1 MAWKGWESPKHGAPV
16 AVLGG
21 GPSAASARVS
31 AGLWNIKPLQKRFHV
46 RLHARQS
53 FFINPLARR
62 ERRCPHKCSFMFA
75 YSLNVIAQNQE

>member
-1 MAWKGWESPKHGAPV
+1 MAWKGWESPRHSAPA

-21 GPSAASARVS
+21 ASAALARVS
-31 AGLWNIKPLQKRFHV
+31 AGLWNIKPLQKHFHV
-46 RLHARQS
+46 RLPARQS
-53 FFINPLARR
+53 FFINPWARR